1 MKKRLIGVLVLVTL
15 LISTMASTAVAS
27 FAAGNRVSVTLP
39 NFKVIIN
46 GQVVNN
52 DYSKYPLIVYKDITY
67 FPMTFS
73 DCRFLGLEST
83 WTGDKTGL
91 LVDATGVTAAYNPY
105 LSSAKNIKNYT
116 AEIANFPIKVNGKV
130 VDNSKEEYPLLS
142 FRDITY
148 FPMTWKYSV
157 DEFGWD
163 YEFDGKN
170 GLVIT
175 SKNAKLDQIQI
186 PKNRLVEQ
194 YGDFEGKNSIAV
206 MAKNGYAYYVDNKG
220 TVMQAPLSDIS
231 KAKKIFQ
238 LEIWSYGDG
247 KQYDR
252 HEFYEENGK
261 AMLFFHS
268 GGAVMGSDHRYLL
281 KEDGT
286 VQKIQ
291 SSYYETTLI
300 KDRLYMYWIGPTP
313 GPGNLR
319 VQDIDYSEDSNRS
332 LGSADY
338 WYYFLSDV
346 EGLPKLELIGN
357 ELYVRAAKVAQNQE
371 GDGSYSLEDPAV
383 YRVNI
388 FTNEVTRV
396 SQSKERVVNAQI
408 AGESLYYLCSKGE
421 GEQRIY
427 SVYKHSL
434 QDGTEALI
442 GNVEGEDSWQLK
454 FAVVGDHVYYLSRE
468 ALYRIGDSES
478 LNPQAEAI
486 SMNVTG
492 DEKEYLACT
501 FRETPNSK
509 YRVMVFDES
518 GEVVFKTADCGSN
531 VVVEGSTLHFYNITT
546 ETLCKTTIK

>member
-1 MKKRLIGVLVLVTL
+1 MKKRLISVLVFVTL
-15 LISTMASTAVAS
+15 LISTMLSTAVTS
-27 FAAGNRVSVTLP
+27 FAADNSVNITLP

-52 DYSKYPLIVYKDITY
+52 DYSKYPFIVYKDITY

-91 LVDATGVTAAYNPY
+91 LVDSTDVTAAYNLY
-105 LSSAKNIKNYT
+105 LSSAKNRKNYT
-116 AEIANFPIKVNGKV
+116 AQIANFPIKVNGKAI
-130 VDNSKEEYPLLS
+130 DNSKEEYPLLS

-148 FPMTWKYSV
+148 FPLTWKYSA

-163 YEFDGKN
+163 YQFDGQS
-170 GLVIT
+170 GLVIK

-186 PKNRLVEQ
+186 PKNRLVER
-194 YGDFEGKNSIAV
+194 YGDFEGKHSIAV

-238 LEIWSYGDG
+238 LEIWSRGDG
-247 KQYDR
+247 KQYDL
-252 HEFYEENGK
+252 HDFYEENGK

-268 GGAVMGSDHRYLL
+268 GGAVMGSDHRYIL

-286 VQKIQ
+286 AQKIQ
-291 SSYYETTLI
+291 SSYYETTLLQD
-300 KDRLYMYWIGPTP
+300 KLYMYWVGPTP

-319 VQDIDYSEDSNRS
+319 VQDSNGSEDSNRS
-332 LGSADY
+332 LGSAGY

-357 ELYVRAAKVAQNQE
+357 ELYVRAAKVVRNQE
-371 GDGSYSLEDPAV
+371 GDGSYSLENPAV
-383 YRVNI
+383 YKVNT

-408 AGESLYYLCSKGE
+408 VGEYLYYLCSKGE
-421 GEQRIY
+421 GEQCIY

-434 QDGTEALI
+434 KDGTEAFI
-442 GNVEGEDSWQLK
+442 GSFAGEDSWQLK
-454 FAVVGDHVYYLSRE
+454 FAAVGDHVYYLSKE
-468 ALYRIGDSES
+468 TLYRIGESES
-478 LNPQAEAI
+478 LNPKAEAI
-486 SMNVTG
+486 SMSITG
-492 DEKEYLACT
+492 DKKEYLACT

-518 GEVVFKTADCGSN
+518 GEVVFKTSDCGSN
-531 VVVEGSTLHFYNITT
+531 VVVEGSTLQFYNITT
-546 ETLCKTTIK
+546 ETFCKTTIK